1 MSPVGSLCSSIELPL
16 QEKEANTR
24 LKVNETIEEGM
35 L

>member
-1 MSPVGSLCSSIELPL
+1 MSPVGSLCSKEVPL
-16 QEKEANTR
+16 QEKEENTR